1 MQKQNESSITLSLHQ
16 EIEREVREIEKE
28 MERHP
33 ELDELKVTEEMDRA
47 LLEEIQAYEAEMEER
62 RRFAEKADEDV
73 RSLEERSEGS
83 GNLGNADR
91 HSGENVSGRSGEFR
105 KAEDSVEFSAELM
118 PDLAK
123 LSRISRGTAGDDGKG
138 RKYTGFGEE
147 GGREE
152 KEGKVCY
159 RRKKRKY
166 WVVSLA
172 AVLVI
177 VLGVGVNSVGSKSY
191 LKKIREIFVDEA
203 LMNMI
208 NVEDME
214 KQETEDI
221 DEITAYREIKKKLN
235 IEPVRLFY
243 KPDDMELVD
252 CKIYEEMLTARLL
265 YKYQGEVIKYILYVS
280 DVDSSWGEKEEDVKV
295 DDYIVSVNNVEISVE
310 EFDVNNNSKHRQV
323 AFFEY
328 KGVHYQL
335 KGVMKR
341 DEFKKILENIYFF

>member
-83 GNLGNADR
+83 GNPGNADR

-152 KEGKVCY
+152 KEGKGCY

-191 LKKIREIFVDEA
+191 LKVLWERVSGGVPVNV
-203 LMNMI
+203 M

-214 KQETEDI
+214 EKYTEDV
-221 DEITAYREIKKKLN
+221 DEIAVYREIKEKLN
-235 IEPVRLFY
+235 IQPVRMFY
-243 KPDDMELVD
+243 KPNGMKLSDY
-252 CKIYEEMLTARLL
+252 KIYEEMLMVRLV
-265 YKYQGEVIKYILYVS
+265 YKYQDEIIRYILYVN
-280 DVDSSWGEKEEDVKV
+280 DADSSWGEKEEDIKV
-295 DDYIVSVNNVEISVE
+295 EEYQIFVNEIGISVE
-310 EFDVNNNSKHRQV
+310 EYQVPNNLINRQV
-323 AFFEY
+323 ANFEY
-328 KGVHYQL
+328 QGVHYQL
-335 KGVMKR
+335 TGVIEKS
-341 DEFKKILENIYFF
+341 EFKKILENFYFF

>member
-83 GNLGNADR
+83 GNPGNADR

-138 RKYTGFGEE
+138 RKYIGFGEE

-191 LKKIREIFVDEA
+191 WKTIKEIFVKEEIV
-203 LMNMI
+203 NVV

-214 KQETEDI
+214 IQNTKDI
-221 DEITAYREIKKKLN
+221 DEIAVYKEIKEKLN
-235 IEPVRLFY
+235 CKPVRIIY
-243 KPDDMELVD
+243 KPDDMKLVN
-252 CKIYEEMLTARLL
+252 YEISKEMQTAQLL
-265 YKYQGEVIKYILYVS
+265 YKHKNEVIRYILYVNS
-280 DVDSSWGEKEEDVKV
+280 SDSSWGEKEEDNKI
-295 DDYIVSVNNVEISVE
+295 DEYSVVGKKMEIIVE
-310 EFDVNNNSKHRQV
+310 EFQVDNSSDNRQV
-323 AFFEY
+323 ANFEY
-328 KGVHYQL
+328 RGIQYQL
-335 KGVMKR
+335 TGVMKTS
-341 DEFKKILENIYFF
+341 EFKKILENLYFF

>member
-83 GNLGNADR
+83 GNPGNADR

-166 WVVSLA
+166 WVVSLV

-221 DEITAYREIKKKLN
+221 DEITAYREIKKKMS
-235 IEPVRLFY
+235 IEPVRIFY
-243 KPDDMELVD
+243 KPDDMKLAD
-252 CKIYEEMLTARLL
+252 YKIYEEMLTARLL
-265 YKYQGEVIKYILYVS
+265 YKYQGEIIRYVLYVNDS
-280 DVDSSWGEKEEDVKV
+280 DSSWGEKKEDIAIDEYFVTVNKVEIKV
-295 DDYIVSVNNVEISVE
+295 D
-310 EFDVNNNSKHRQV
+310 EFEVPNSPESRKI
-323 AFFEY
+323 ADFEY

-335 KGVMKR
+335 TGVMEKT
-341 DEFKKILENIYFF
+341 EFDKILENLYFF

>member
-83 GNLGNADR
+83 GNPGNADR
-91 HSGENVSGRSGEFR
+91 HSGENVFGRSGEFR

-138 RKYTGFGEE
+138 RKYIGYGEE

-191 LKKIREIFVDEA
+191 LKTIKEIFVKEA
-203 LMNMI
+203 FV
-208 NVEDME
+208 NVTNVDDME
-214 KQETEDI
+214 KQNTKDV
-221 DEITAYREIKKKLN
+221 DEIAAYMEIENEFHVK
-235 IEPVRLFY
+235 PVRILY
-243 KPDDMELVD
+243 KPDDMKLVD
-252 CKIYEEMLTARLL
+252 YKVYEEMLTARLL
-265 YKYQGEVIKYILYVS
+265 YKYQNEVIKYILYVS
-280 DVDSSWGEKEEDVKV
+280 DVDSSWGEKEEDIKL
-295 DDYIVSVNNVEISVE
+295 DDYEVYVNNIEIKVE
-310 EFDVNNNSKHRQV
+310 EFDVNNNSENRQV
-323 AFFEY
+323 AYFEY
-328 KGVHYQL
+328 QGVHYQI
-335 KGVMKR
+335 KGIMEKR
-341 DEFKKILENIYFF
+341 EFKKILENLYFF

>member
-83 GNLGNADR
+83 GNPGNADR

-152 KEGKVCY
+152 KVCY

-191 LKKIREIFVDEA
+191 WKTLWDRLLGTDPVKI
-203 LMNMI
+203 M

-214 KQETEDI
+214 IQETEDG
-221 DEITAYREIKKKLN
+221 DELTAYKEIKEKLN
-235 IEPVRLFY
+235 INPVRIFY
-243 KPDDMELVD
+243 KPNDMKLVN
-252 CKIYEEMLTARLL
+252 YEISEEILTAQLL
-265 YKYQGEVIKYILYVS
+265 YKYQDEIIRFVLYIN
-280 DVDSSWGEKEEDVKV
+280 DVDSSWGQKEEDNKV
-295 DDYIVSVNNVEISVE
+295 NEYIMSVNEIKVNIE
-310 EFDVNNNSKHRQV
+310 EYQVINTLEKRQMANFDYQ
-323 AFFEY
+323 
-328 KGVHYQL
+328 GVHYQL
-335 KGVMKR
+335 VGVIEKE
-341 DEFKKILENIYFF
+341 EFEKIIKNLYFF

>member
-83 GNLGNADR
+83 GNPGNADR

-152 KEGKVCY
+152 KVCY

-191 LKKIREIFVDEA
+191 WKNVWQAVRGEPVNGID
-203 LMNMI
+203 
-208 NVEDME
+208 VEDME
-214 KQETEDI
+214 KQNTEDV
-221 DEITAYREIKKKLN
+221 DELAVYREIKEKLN
-235 IEPVRLFY
+235 IKPVRIFY
-243 KPDDMELVD
+243 KPDDMKLVD
-252 CKIYEEMLTARLL
+252 YEISEEILTAQLL
-265 YKYQGEVIKYILYVS
+265 YKYHDEIIRYILYIN
-280 DVDSSWGEKEEDVKV
+280 DVDSSWGQKEEDNKV
-295 DDYIVSVNNVEISVE
+295 DEYTVSVNEIEIKVE
-310 EFDVNNNSKHRQV
+310 EFQVNNTLKKRQT
-323 AFFEY
+323 ANFEY
-328 KGVHYQL
+328 QGVHYQL
-335 KGVMKR
+335 IGTIEKI
-341 DEFKKILENIYFF
+341 EFEKILQNLYFF

>member
-73 RSLEERSEGS
+73 WSLEERSEGS
-83 GNLGNADR
+83 GNPGNADR

-138 RKYTGFGEE
+138 RKYIGFGEE

-191 LKKIREIFVDEA
+191 WKNVWQAVRGEPVNGID
-203 LMNMI
+203 
-208 NVEDME
+208 VEDME
-214 KQETEDI
+214 KQNTEDV
-221 DEITAYREIKKKLN
+221 DEIAVYKEIKDKLN
-235 IEPVRLFY
+235 IKPVRIVY

-252 CKIYEEMLTARLL
+252 YKIYEETLTARLL
-265 YKYQGEVIKYILYVS
+265 YKYQDEVIKYILYVS
-280 DVDSSWGEKEEDVKV
+280 DVDSSWGEKEEDVKL
-295 DDYIVSVNNVEISVE
+295 DDYIVSVNSVEIKVE
-310 EFDVNNNSKHRQV
+310 EFGVNNNQKNRQV
-323 AFFEY
+323 AYFEY
-328 KGVHYQL
+328 QGVHYQV
-335 KGVMKR
+335 KGIMDR
-341 DEFKKILENIYFF
+341 SEFKKIIENLYFF

>member
-47 LLEEIQAYEAEMEER
+47 LLEEIQAYEAEMVER

-83 GNLGNADR
+83 GNPGNADR

-138 RKYTGFGEE
+138 RKYIGFGEE

-191 LKKIREIFVDEA
+191 LKVLWERVNGGVPVNV
-203 LMNMI
+203 M

-214 KQETEDI
+214 EKYTEDV
-221 DEITAYREIKKKLN
+221 DEIAVYREIKEKLN
-235 IEPVRLFY
+235 IKPVRIFY

-252 CKIYEEMLTARLL
+252 YHIYKEMLSAQLL
-265 YKYQGEVIKYILYVS
+265 YKYQDEVIKYILYTNS
-280 DVDSSWGEKEEDVKV
+280 SDSSWGEKKEDKKV
-295 DDYIVSVNNVEISVE
+295 GEYTVSVNGLEISVS
-310 EFDVNNNSKHRQV
+310 EFQVFDSLENRQT
-323 AFFEY
+323 ANFEY
-328 KGVHYQL
+328 QGVHYQL

-341 DEFKKILENIYFF
+341 EEFEKILNNLYFF

>member
-83 GNLGNADR
+83 GNPGNADR
-91 HSGENVSGRSGEFR
+91 HSGENVFGRSGEFR

-138 RKYTGFGEE
+138 RKYIGYGEE

-191 LKKIREIFVDEA
+191 LKVLWERVNGGVSVNV
-203 LMNMI
+203 M

-214 KQETEDI
+214 EKYTEDV
-221 DEITAYREIKKKLN
+221 DEIAVYKEIKDKLN
-235 IEPVRLFY
+235 IKPVRIFY
-243 KPDDMELVD
+243 KPDNMKLVD
-252 CKIYEEMLTARLL
+252 YEISEEILTAQLL
-265 YKYQGEVIKYILYVS
+265 YKYHDEIIRYILYIN
-280 DVDSSWGEKEEDVKV
+280 DVDSSWGQKEEDNKV
-295 DDYIVSVNNVEISVE
+295 DEYTVLVSEIEITVE
-310 EFDVNNNSKHRQV
+310 EFQVNNTLKKRQT
-323 AFFEY
+323 ANFEY
-328 KGVHYQL
+328 QGVHYQL
-335 KGVMKR
+335 IGTIEKT
-341 DEFKKILENIYFF
+341 EFEKILQNLYFF

>member
-83 GNLGNADR
+83 GNPGNADR

-191 LKKIREIFVDEA
+191 LKTIKEIFVKEA
-203 LMNMI
+203 FV
-208 NVEDME
+208 NVTNVDDME
-214 KQETEDI
+214 KQNTKDV
-221 DEITAYREIKKKLN
+221 DEIAAYMEIENEFHVK
-235 IEPVRLFY
+235 PVRILY
-243 KPDDMELVD
+243 KPDDMKLVD
-252 CKIYEEMLTARLL
+252 YKVYEEMLTARLL
-265 YKYQGEVIKYILYVS
+265 YKYQNEVIKYILYVS
-280 DVDSSWGEKEEDVKV
+280 DVDSSWGEKEEDIKL
-295 DDYIVSVNNVEISVE
+295 DDYEVYVNNIEIKVE
-310 EFDVNNNSKHRQV
+310 EFDVNNNSENRQV
-323 AFFEY
+323 AYFEY
-328 KGVHYQL
+328 QGVHYQI
-335 KGVMKR
+335 KGIMEKR
-341 DEFKKILENIYFF
+341 EFKKILENLYFF

>member
-83 GNLGNADR
+83 GNPGNADR

-118 PDLAK
+118 PNLAK

-191 LKKIREIFVDEA
+191 WKTLWDTVLGNEPIKYVD
-203 LMNMI
+203 
-208 NVEDME
+208 VEDME
-214 KQETEDI
+214 IQETEDG
-221 DEITAYREIKKKLN
+221 DELTAYKEIENEFQIK
-235 IEPVRLFY
+235 PVRLLY

-252 CKIYEEMLTARLL
+252 YKIYKEMLTARLL
-265 YKYQGEVIKYILYVS
+265 YKYQDEVVKYILYVS

-295 DDYIVSVNNVEISVE
+295 DDYTVSVNSIEISVE
-310 EFDVNNNSKHRQV
+310 EFLVHNNSENRHV
-323 AFFEY
+323 ASFEHH
-328 KGVHYQL
+328 GVHYQL
-335 KGVMKR
+335 KGVMKKA
-341 DEFKKILENIYFF
+341 EFKRILENLYFF

>member
-47 LLEEIQAYEAEMEER
+47 LLEEIQAYEAEMVER

-73 RSLEERSEGS
+73 RGLEERSEGS
-83 GNLGNADR
+83 GNPGNADR

-191 LKKIREIFVDEA
+191 WKTLWDTVLGNEPIKYVD
-203 LMNMI
+203 
-208 NVEDME
+208 VEDME
-214 KQETEDI
+214 IQETEDG
-221 DEITAYREIKKKLN
+221 DELTAYKEIKERLN
-235 IEPVRLFY
+235 IKPVRIFY
-243 KPDDMELVD
+243 KPDDMKLTD
-252 CKIYEEMLTARLL
+252 FKIYEEMLTARLL
-265 YKYQGEVIKYILYVS
+265 YKYQDEVIKYILYVS
-280 DVDSSWGEKEEDVKV
+280 DVDSSWGEKEEDVKFN
-295 DDYIVSVNNVEISVE
+295 DYTISVNNVEIKVE
-310 EFDVNNNSKHRQV
+310 EFLVKNSSEKRQV
-323 AFFEY
+323 AYFEY
-328 KGVHYQL
+328 QGVHYQL

-341 DEFKKILENIYFF
+341 TEFEKILENLYFF